1 MRPLYKLPLATFAN
15 PNALENRQFNV
26 FSETSE
32 FGQLSEGGY
41 SGTSFGAFIP
51 FSHEKSNVNMGV
63 EFNNMILAQQ
73 AYNTAATVFK
83 TVDEMTSVA
92 ASLKT

>member
-1 MRPLYKLPLATFAN
+1 
-15 PNALENRQFNV
+15 
-26 FSETSE
+26 
-32 FGQLSEGGY
+32 
-41 SGTSFGAFIP
+41 
-51 FSHEKSNVNMGV
+51 MGV

-92 ASLKT
+92 ASLRSLIDKITILLHDRRQNFPAKRKIIFGEHTMLCRDPQQNKKNSI